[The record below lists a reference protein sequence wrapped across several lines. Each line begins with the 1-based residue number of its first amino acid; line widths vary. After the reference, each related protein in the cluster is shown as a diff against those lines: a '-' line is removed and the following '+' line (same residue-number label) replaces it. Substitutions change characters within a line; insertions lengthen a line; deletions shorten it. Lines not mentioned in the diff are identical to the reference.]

1 MDKAQAKQPE
11 KPFELDLKKI
21 RAQARAHMKDGAVTK
36 ANTADH
42 SRVVKVLNE
51 ALATELVCVARYK
64 AHYYAAQG
72 PRGKVIA
79 AEFLEHAGEE
89 QAHADAI
96 AERLDQLGGPI
107 NLNPEGMVGRSH
119 TEYSPGSD
127 DLKAM
132 LIENL
137 VAERVAIETYTEIV
151 RWLGDHDVT
160 TRRLMEDIL
169 AKEEEHADDL
179 AKLLEGM

>member
-1 MDKAQAKQPE
+1 MDKNVSKQPD

-21 RAQARAHMKDGAVTK
+21 RAQARENMKDGAVTK
-36 ANTADH
+36 ANTTDV

-72 PRGKVIA
+72 PRGRVVA
-79 AEFLEHAGEE
+79 EEFLAHANEE
-89 QAHADAI
+89 QSHADLI

-107 NLNPEGMVGRSH
+107 NLDPEGQVARSH
-119 TEYSPGSD
+119 TEYSPGSS

-137 VAERVAIETYTEIV
+137 VAERVAIETYTEII
-151 RWLGDHDVT
+151 RWLGNHDVT

-179 AKLLEGM
+179 SKLLEGT